1 MRESSK
7 RDKDE
12 RLQAAEN
19 QEHLRNEKNLSF
31 VETFKNK
38 ILKVKVEETNRNQ
51 SKLVHVH
58 GREKKSKI
66 NMAVSQ
72 IYLPKCFLRQD
83 AICLCEKLSP
93 MNLRFCLRC
102 YVENSHFGHICGS
115 TCVSKLEG

>member
-58 GREKKSKI
+58 GREKKKQDKHGSVPNIFAEVLFKAGCYMSVRKI
-66 NMAVSQ
+66 ES
-72 IYLPKCFLRQD
+72 YESSFLFEM
-83 AICLCEKLSP
+83 LC
-93 MNLRFCLRC
+93 
-102 YVENSHFGHICGS
+102 
-115 TCVSKLEG
+115 